1 MKRNLINRSI
11 FNWVLTIGLMLF
23 FTTAAIA
30 ANDTVA
36 TENEIGIAYRSQV
49 RIVTIDAK
57 WLDVVMS
64 EGAISEDI
72 ILEGTFESVTI
83 DASEVKISTQGDTTI
98 REILVAKKSDRF
110 ANYPR

>member
-1 MKRNLINRSI
+1 MINRSI

-57 WLDVVMS
+57 
-64 EGAISEDI
+64 
-72 ILEGTFESVTI
+72 
-83 DASEVKISTQGDTTI
+83 
-98 REILVAKKSDRF
+98 
-110 ANYPR
+110 

>member
-1 MKRNLINRSI
+1 
-11 FNWVLTIGLMLF
+11 
-23 FTTAAIA
+23 
-30 ANDTVA
+30 
-36 TENEIGIAYRSQV
+36 
-49 RIVTIDAK
+49 
-57 WLDVVMS
+57 MS